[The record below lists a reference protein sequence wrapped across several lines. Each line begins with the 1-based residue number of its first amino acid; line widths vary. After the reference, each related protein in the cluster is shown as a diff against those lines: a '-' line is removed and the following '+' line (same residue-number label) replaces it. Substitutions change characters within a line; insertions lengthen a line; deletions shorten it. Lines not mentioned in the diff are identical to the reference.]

1 MLDVTIRPRAKLDL
15 QNIWRFTLQH
25 WGLNQANQY
34 IADLEQ
40 AIIAI
45 SENPQVGLAIDFVRP
60 GYRKTIARHHLIIYR
75 LNDISVEVARVLSQK
90 MDISKQ
96 V

>member
-45 SENPQVGLAIDFVRP
+45 SENPQVGLAYAATDPAPLGR
-60 GYRKTIARHHLIIYR
+60 RHQPHSHCHLGSAQIFC
-75 LNDISVEVARVLSQK
+75 
-90 MDISKQ
+90 
-96 V
+96 

>member
-40 AIIAI
+40 AILQYQRIH
-45 SENPQVGLAIDFVRP
+45 R
-60 GYRKTIARHHLIIYR
+60 
-75 LNDISVEVARVLSQK
+75 
-90 MDISKQ
+90 
-96 V
+96 